1 MAAAISVKNIVVHRG
16 TFELR
21 IDNLEI
27 AAGEIFALLGRTGS
41 GKTVLMESI
50 AGAFPLDE
58 GSILM
63 NSHDLSDIP
72 IQNRNLGVLYQD
84 YALFPHMTVF
94 DNIAY
99 GLRRTKTS
107 TEEVHHR
114 VTEMLKL
121 FQIEQLADK
130 RPGIISGGEAQ
141 RTALARALVLRPEAL
156 ILDEPFSALD
166 PTTKLHMYDMLRSIH
181 KRFGCTI
188 IFVTHDFNEAQT
200 LAERIGIILDG
211 RLEAITSSAELF
223 DVNHTPAVQNFLG
236 METSQ
241 AECNSTEKR

>member
-1 MAAAISVKNIVVHRG
+1 MAASISIKNIVVHRRA
-16 TFELR
+16 FELR

-58 GSILM
+58 GAILM
-63 NSHDLSDIP
+63 NGQNLDDIP
-72 IQNRNLGVLYQD
+72 IQDRGLGVLYQD

-99 GLRRTKTS
+99 GLRRVKAS
-107 TEEVHHR
+107 PEEVHHR
-114 VTEMLKL
+114 VTEMLNL

-141 RTALARALVLRPEAL
+141 RTALARALVLQPEAL

-166 PTTKLHMYDMLRSIH
+166 PTTKLHMYDMLRRIH
-181 KRFGCTI
+181 ERFGCTI

-211 RLEAITSSAELF
+211 QLQAITSSAELF
-223 DVNHTPAVQNFLG
+223 DTNHTPAVQNFLG
-236 METSQ
+236 MQRKLQER
-241 AECNSTEKR
+241 KP